1 MFLCHVL
8 SAQQLA
14 AVLRQTV
21 TLRKTSEVVMLKAA
35 GCVTL
40 GYVREMR
47 VREVLSG

>member
-1 MFLCHVL
+1 MFLCHMF

-14 AVLRQTV
+14 AVLRQAV
-21 TLRKTSEVVMLKAA
+21 TLRKTAEVVMLKAA

-40 GYVREMR
+40 GYVGKMR